1 MQNVSSMINAG
12 AAGPRAAAACPT
24 IAAMPDH
31 VRPIDLPAPE
41 ALARELA
48 ARLPAFQDIAWTGST
63 GSTNADLLA
72 RARAGGVGK
81 PWLLGTHLQETGR
94 GRAGRPWQNRTGST
108 LMFSCAF
115 AVNLPAAQLPALS
128 PLAGVAACEALR
140 AVAGPAAAGLCMKW
154 PNDVQWHDAKL
165 AGVLVETTRNP
176 GRHVAGYTVVIGMGV
191 NLIDADRLSLAL
203 EREVADWSQ
212 VQAHSPREASAADLV
227 CASATAWHEAIRSL
241 EREGFGA
248 FKRRFD
254 QVDALAGR
262 KVNVLDKGAILLSG
276 TACGVDDHG
285 RLLVQTPEGAKPIL
299 VGEISI
305 RRQA

>member
-1 MQNVSSMINAG
+1 MSAHAS
-12 AAGPRAAAACPT
+12 
-24 IAAMPDH
+24 
-31 VRPIDLPAPE
+31 PIDLPAPE
-41 ALARELA
+41 TLARTLST
-48 ARLPAFQDIAWTGST
+48 RLPAFQDIAWTSST

-72 RARAGGVGK
+72 RARAGVGGK

-94 GRAGRPWQNRTGST
+94 GRAGRPWQNRVGST

-115 AVNLPAAQLPALS
+115 NVHLPPAQLPALS

-140 AVAGPAAAGLCMKW
+140 TVAGPDASGLCMKW

-176 GRHVAGYTVVIGMGV
+176 GGSEAGYTVVIGMGV
-191 NLIDADRLSLAL
+191 NLIDAARLSLAL

-212 VQAHSPREASAADLV
+212 VQAGAARMAAAADLV
-227 CASATAWHEAIRSL
+227 CASATAWLEAVQTL

-248 FKRRFD
+248 FKQRFD

-262 KVNVLDKGAILLSG
+262 KINVLDKGAILLSG
-276 TACGVDDHG
+276 TACGVDEQG
-285 RLLVQTPEGAKPIL
+285 RLLVQTPEGTQPIL

>member
-1 MQNVSSMINAG
+1 
-12 AAGPRAAAACPT
+12 
-24 IAAMPDH
+24 MPAQ
-31 VRPIDLPAPE
+31 VCPIDLPAPE
-41 ALARELA
+41 TLARTLGT
-48 ARLPAFQDIAWTGST
+48 RLPAFQDIAWTGST

-72 RARAGGVGK
+72 RARSGASAGK

-94 GRAGRPWQNRTGST
+94 GRAGRPWQNRVGST

-115 AVNLPAAQLPALS
+115 DVHLPATQLPALS

-140 AVAGPAAAGLCMKW
+140 AVAGRDARGLCMKW
-154 PNDVQWHDAKL
+154 PNDVQWQDAKL

-176 GRHVAGYTVVIGMGV
+176 GGREAGYTVVIGMGV
-191 NLIDADRLSLAL
+191 NLSGAAELSLAL
-203 EREVADWSQ
+203 GREVADWTQ
-212 VQAHSPREASAADLV
+212 VQAHSAHAALAADLV
-227 CASATAWHEAIRSL
+227 CASATAWHEAVQAL
-241 EREGFGA
+241 ERDGFGA
-248 FKRRFD
+248 FRQRFD

-276 TACGVDDHG
+276 TACGVDEQG
-285 RLLVQTPEGAKPIL
+285 RLLVQTPQGATPIS

>member
-1 MQNVSSMINAG
+1 
-12 AAGPRAAAACPT
+12 
-24 IAAMPDH
+24 MPAQ
-31 VRPIDLPAPE
+31 VCPIDLPAPE
-41 ALARELA
+41 TLARTLGT
-48 ARLPAFQDIAWTGST
+48 RLPAFQDIAWTGST

-72 RARAGGVGK
+72 RARSGANAGK
-81 PWLLGTHLQETGR
+81 PWLLGTHVQETGR
-94 GRAGRPWQNRTGST
+94 GRAGRPWQNRSGST

-115 AVNLPAAQLPALS
+115 DVHLPVNQLPALS

-140 AVAGPAAAGLCMKW
+140 AVAGDEASALCMKW

-176 GRHVAGYTVVIGMGV
+176 GGREAGYTVVIGMGV
-191 NLIDADRLSLAL
+191 NLSDAAELSLAL
-203 EREVADWSQ
+203 GREVADWSQ
-212 VQAHSPREASAADLV
+212 VQASSSRTAADLV
-227 CASATAWHEAIRSL
+227 CASATAWHEAVQLL

-248 FKRRFD
+248 FRQRFD
-254 QVDALAGR
+254 RVDALAGR

-276 TACGVDDHG
+276 TACGVDEQG
-285 RLLVQTPEGAKPIL
+285 RLLVQTPQGATPIS

>member
-1 MQNVSSMINAG
+1 MS
-12 AAGPRAAAACPT
+12 
-24 IAAMPDH
+24 DH

-41 ALARELA
+41 ALARELGS
-48 ARLPAFQDIAWTGST
+48 RLPVFQDIAWTGST

-72 RARAGGVGK
+72 RARSGAGVGK

-94 GRAGRPWQNRTGST
+94 GRAGRPWQNRSGST

-115 AVNLPAAQLPALS
+115 DVHLPAAQLPALS

-140 AVAGPAAAGLCMKW
+140 AVAGPDARGLCMKW

-176 GRHVAGYTVVIGMGV
+176 GGREAGYTVVIGMGV
-191 NLIDADRLSLAL
+191 NLIDAAELSRTLG
-203 EREVADWSQ
+203 REVADWTQ
-212 VQAHSPREASAADLV
+212 VQAQSHRLATAADLI
-227 CASATAWHEAIRSL
+227 CASATAWHEAVQAL
-241 EREGFGA
+241 ERNGFAA
-248 FKRRFD
+248 FRQRFD

-262 KVNVLDKGAILLSG
+262 TVNVLEKGDILLSG
-276 TACGVDDHG
+276 AASGVDEHG
-285 RLLVQTPEGAKPIL
+285 RLLVRTPEGATPIS

>member
-1 MQNVSSMINAG
+1 MSE
-12 AAGPRAAAACPT
+12 
-24 IAAMPDH
+24 H

-41 ALARELA
+41 VLARELGS
-48 ARLPAFQDIAWTGST
+48 RLPAFQDIVWTHST

-72 RARAGGVGK
+72 RARAGGGAGK

-94 GRAGRPWQNRTGST
+94 GRAGRPWQNRSGST

-115 AVNLPAAQLPALS
+115 DVHLPAVQLPALS

-140 AVAGPAAAGLCMKW
+140 SVAGAGTGADARGLCMKW

-176 GRHVAGYTVVIGMGV
+176 GGREAGYTVVIGMGV
-191 NLIDADRLSLAL
+191 NLSDADALSRAL
-203 EREVADWSQ
+203 GRDVADWQQ
-212 VQAHSPREASAADLV
+212 VESHCGRAAAAADLI
-227 CASATAWHEAIRSL
+227 CASATAWHDAVQTL
-241 EREGFGA
+241 ERDGFAA
-248 FKRRFD
+248 FQQRFN

-262 KVNVLDKGAILLSG
+262 MVNVLEKGDILLSG
-276 TACGVDDHG
+276 PACGVDDQG
-285 RLLVQTPEGAKPIL
+285 RLLVQTPEGATPIS

>member
-1 MQNVSSMINAG
+1 MSAQA
-12 AAGPRAAAACPT
+12 RT
-24 IAAMPDH
+24 
-31 VRPIDLPAPE
+31 IDLPAPDD
-41 ALARELA
+41 LARELA
-48 ARLPAFQDIAWTGST
+48 TRLPAFQDVSWTGST

-72 RARAGGVGK
+72 RARAGAGGK

-94 GRAGRPWQNRTGST
+94 GRAGRPWQNRSGAN

-115 AVNLPAAQLPALS
+115 DVHLPAAQLPALS

-140 AVAGPAAAGLCMKW
+140 AVAGPESAGLCMKW

-176 GRHVAGYTVVIGMGV
+176 GGPDAGYTVVIGMGV
-191 NLIDADRLSLAL
+191 NLRDAERLSAELG
-203 EREVADWSQ
+203 RDVADWSL
-212 VQAHSPREASAADLV
+212 VQGRAASAADLV
-227 CASATAWHEAIRSL
+227 CASATAWHEAV
-241 EREGFGA
+241 RELQRAGFGA
-248 FKRRFD
+248 FRQRFG

-285 RLLVQTPEGAKPIL
+285 RLLVQTPEGAQPIL

>member
-1 MQNVSSMINAG
+1 
-12 AAGPRAAAACPT
+12 
-24 IAAMPDH
+24 MPDH

-41 ALARELA
+41 TLARELGS
-48 ARLPAFQDIAWTGST
+48 RLPAFQDIAWTRST

-72 RARAGGVGK
+72 RARSGATAGK

-94 GRAGRPWQNRTGST
+94 GRAGRPWQNREGST

-115 AVNLPAAQLPALS
+115 DVHLPAVQLPALS

-140 AVAGPAAAGLCMKW
+140 AVAGPQAAGLCMKW

-176 GRHVAGYTVVIGMGV
+176 GGREAGYTVVIGMGV
-191 NLIDADRLSLAL
+191 NLTDAAELSRSLG
-203 EREVADWSQ
+203 RDVADWQQ
-212 VQAHSPREASAADLV
+212 VQAQSDRQTTAADLI
-227 CASATAWHEAIRSL
+227 CASATAWHDAVQTL
-241 EREGFGA
+241 EREGFAA
-248 FKRRFD
+248 FQHRFD

-262 KVNVLDKGAILLSG
+262 LVNVLEKGDILLSG
-276 TACGVDDHG
+276 PACGVDEHG
-285 RLLVQTPEGAKPIL
+285 RLLVQTPEGTTPIS